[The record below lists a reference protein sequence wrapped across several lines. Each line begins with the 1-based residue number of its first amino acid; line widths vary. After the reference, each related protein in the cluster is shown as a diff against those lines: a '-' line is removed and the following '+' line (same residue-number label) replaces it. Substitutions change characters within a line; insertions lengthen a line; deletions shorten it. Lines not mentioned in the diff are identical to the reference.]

1 MTECIMLDL
10 AFFSVSFTCPLNAS
24 NDNNEVSAL
33 WDVVVVDENDECE
46 DCECARGFIADNE
59 SVCKPSEFII

>member
-1 MTECIMLDL
+1 MTKCIILDL
-10 AFFSVSFTCPLNAS
+10 AFVSVSFKCPQNAS

-33 WDVVVVDENDECE
+33 SDVVVVDENDEGE